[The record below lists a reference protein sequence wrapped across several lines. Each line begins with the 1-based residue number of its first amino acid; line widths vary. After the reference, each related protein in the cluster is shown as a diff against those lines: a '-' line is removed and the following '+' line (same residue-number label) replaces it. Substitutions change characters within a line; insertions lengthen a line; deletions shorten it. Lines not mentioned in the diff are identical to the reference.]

1 MRNSKW
7 LSILG
12 LGILGLLLNAPPTRA
27 DTWDKRT
34 TVTFKEPVEIPGK
47 VLPAGTYIFKL
58 MDSSADRNIV
68 QVFNSDQSKLFATI
82 LAIPDYREN
91 PTGKT
96 VINFEERPTGAPE
109 AIESWFYPGDNFGQE
124 FVYPKSRAT
133 ELAKATNHQVLS
145 MPSEM
150 AENINKPVK
159 SAGEAPVA
167 AMKNAPVK
175 AVKPTGEEVDI
186 AKAIKPG
193 PPTVQLAA
201 AQPAAPKPTMAKE
214 KGLPHTASPV
224 PLVGLLGVLS
234 LGAGGMLGGLLKRKA

>member
-1 MRNSKW
+1 
-7 LSILG
+7 
-12 LGILGLLLNAPPTRA
+12 
-27 DTWDKRT
+27 
-34 TVTFKEPVEIPGK
+34 
-47 VLPAGTYIFKL
+47 
-58 MDSSADRNIV
+58 MDSSSDRNIV
-68 QVFNSDQSKLFATI
+68 QIFNSDQSKLFATI

-96 VINFEERPTGAPE
+96 VINFEERPKGSPE

-150 AENINKPVK
+150 AANINKPVK
-159 SAGEAPVA
+159 SASEPSVA

-186 AKAIKPG
+186 AKAINPG
-193 PPTVQLAA
+193 PPSIKL
-201 AQPAAPKPTMAKE
+201 PAAPAASAPEMPKE
-214 KGLPHTASPV
+214 KNLPHTASPL
-224 PLVGLLGVLS
+224 PLVGLLGLLS
-234 LGAGGMLGGLLKRKA
+234 LGAGGMLDRFLKRKA